1 MDKIGAV
8 ADENEE
14 KTEDLP
20 SNEIVE
26 KRKKKKCK
34 NKKGVKTKVFS
45 KDAESGTE
53 ENGSESESQKCG
65 GRDRKKK
72 KKPSRYRNVKET
84 KKRAFVKNLR
94 SIGRKYNV
102 RPSSSNFYGRD
113 RDWSDRPRQNVTQ
126 SPVEVFTAQWPKLKK
141 HLFNVRLDP
150 EERNDLVL
158 SRPDLV
164 EQLREEVVKLL
175 RTFVER
181 DYPAPSSKGRPSH
194 FNNVWSPGWC

>member
-1 MDKIGAV
+1 MGNISQGDLLNRDESDLNLLKNKKKKKKMRRIRVKMDKIGAV

-34 NKKGVKTKVFS
+34 NKKGVKTK
-45 KDAESGTE
+45 DAESGTE

-65 GRDRKKK
+65 GRDGKKK

-126 SPVEVFTAQWPKLKK
+126 TSPIDVFTAQWPRLKK
-141 HLFNVRLDP
+141 HLFNVR
-150 EERNDLVL
+150 
-158 SRPDLV
+158 
-164 EQLREEVVKLL
+164 
-175 RTFVER
+175 
-181 DYPAPSSKGRPSH
+181 
-194 FNNVWSPGWC
+194 